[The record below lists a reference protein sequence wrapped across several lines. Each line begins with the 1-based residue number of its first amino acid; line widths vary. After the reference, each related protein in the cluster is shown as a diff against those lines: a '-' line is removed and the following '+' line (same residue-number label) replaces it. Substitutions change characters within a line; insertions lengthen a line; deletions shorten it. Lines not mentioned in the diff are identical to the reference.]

1 MGRAALINGPLPE
14 HALRGLDR
22 FQSSEGLPFLEVQY
36 KKNLWWTVPR
46 EQSQLLF
53 MQMLV
58 SDTGEYQYGWP
69 NSSISQYA
77 VDFVTMM
84 QTNKNDETSVRKVRW
99 SLLRP
104 EDVED

>member
-1 MGRAALINGPLPE
+1 M
-14 HALRGLDR
+14 
-22 FQSSEGLPFLEVQY
+22 EVQY
-36 KKNLWWTVPR
+36 KENLWWTVPR
-46 EQSQLLF
+46 EQSQWLW
-53 MQMLV
+53 MQMLL
-58 SDTGEYQYGWP
+58 SEH

-77 VDFVTMM
+77 VDLVTMM

>member
-1 MGRAALINGPLPE
+1 
-14 HALRGLDR
+14 
-22 FQSSEGLPFLEVQY
+22 
-36 KKNLWWTVPR
+36 
-46 EQSQLLF
+46 
-53 MQMLV
+53 MQMLL
-58 SDTGEYQYGWP
+58 SEQ